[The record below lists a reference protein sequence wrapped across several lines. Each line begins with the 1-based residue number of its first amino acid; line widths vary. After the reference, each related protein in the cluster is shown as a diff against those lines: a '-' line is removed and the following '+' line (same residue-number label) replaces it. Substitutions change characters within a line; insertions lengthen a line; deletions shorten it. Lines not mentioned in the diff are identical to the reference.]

1 MAERGGVYG
10 IGGGSILGYL
20 GARLRPYLPER
31 TL

>member
-1 MAERGGVYG
+1 MAERSGVCG

-20 GARLRPYLPER
+20 GARLQPYLHER

>member
-1 MAERGGVYG
+1 MTERDGVYG

-20 GARLRPYLPER
+20 GTRLQPCLPER